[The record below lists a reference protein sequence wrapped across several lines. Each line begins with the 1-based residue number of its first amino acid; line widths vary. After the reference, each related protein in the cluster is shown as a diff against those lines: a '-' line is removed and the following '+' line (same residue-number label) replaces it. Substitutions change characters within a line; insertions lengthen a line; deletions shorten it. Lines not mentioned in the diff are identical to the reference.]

1 MRRLFPFA
9 GALALAATLAAP
21 STSSAQQAFNFY
33 VGGFV
38 PRGEDTRDP
47 DDVLV
52 NNLSFLS
59 FNLKDF
65 NGPTIGGEWLV
76 GLGDRLDAGLGV
88 GLTSRTVPSV
98 YADFV
103 NSNGSE
109 IEQDLKLRTVPFTAT
124 LRFLPLGR
132 RDAFVPYIGA
142 GVGVVAWRY
151 SETGDFV
158 DFSDGSIFH
167 DTFTGT
173 GAATGPVILGGA
185 RFPVGS
191 VDIGG
196 EVRYQNAKGDLPA
209 SQDFAGTKIDL
220 GGFNYL
226 LTFTVKF

>member
-21 STSSAQQAFNFY
+21 STSYAQQAFNFY

-76 GLGDRLDAGLGV
+76 GLGERLDAGLGV

-142 GVGVVAWRY
+142 GVGIVAWRY

-158 DFSDGSIFH
+158 DFSDGSIFR

-173 GAATGPVILGGA
+173 GGAVGPVILGGA

-196 EVRYQNAKGDLPA
+196 EVRYQNAKGDLPV
-209 SQDFAGTKIDL
+209 SEDFAGSKIDL